1 MSAIDVSSVVSEIS
15 NYIIP
20 VSAVGI
26 SVLLIYS
33 VIRAIEHVKE
43 LILPKSS
50 LSSSIP
56 PPPSH
61 ENDLSWDEMM
71 AHGQSE
77 RELQE
82 AERFSNAPE
91 GNDLAWDEMMAH
103 GQSERELQEAERFSN
118 APMTAAEMES
128 AAWERHEELKN
139 EGFVNTLPAS
149 TGHKFF

>member
-1 MSAIDVSSVVSEIS
+1 MSAVDVSSVVSEIS

-33 VIRAIEHVKE
+33 VIRAIEHIKE

-61 ENDLSWDEMM
+61 ENDLSWDELM

-77 RELQE
+77 REIEE
-82 AERFSNAPE
+82 AERFSNV
-91 GNDLAWDEMMAH
+91 
-103 GQSERELQEAERFSN
+103 
-118 APMTAAEMES
+118 PMTAEEMES

-139 EGFVNTLPAS
+139 QGFVNTLPAS